1 MGSSAKTEY
10 CAFTKA
16 VEQLGDRWS
25 LLIIRELHMFG
36 PQGFNTL
43 ASGLPGRISRSV
55 LAARMRK
62 LSELGL
68 VARIGDG
75 AGSSV
80 PYQLTPAGEQLVPT
94 LQSLWQWAE
103 HWVPEDP
110 AAAQREPTLVLWWL
124 LHRVEPMA
132 LPEQQVV
139 LQFALAIDGTNRQ
152 WLLLAAGNEPELCEE
167 DPLIAE
173 ERYVHVDGDADALFP
188 IARGTRSWTDAIAGR
203 SVRLYGDPAL
213 VRRLPS
219 WFAPPDAE
227 PEQQQRALAAA
238 S

>member
-25 LLIIRELHMFG
+25 LLIIRELYMFG

-62 LSELGL
+62 LCELGL
-68 VARIGDG
+68 VARIA
-75 AGSSV
+75 AGETTMP
-80 PYQLTPAGEQLVPT
+80 PYRLTPAGEQLVPT

-110 AAAQREPTLVLWWL
+110 AAAEREPTLVLWWL
-124 LHRVEPMA
+124 LHRVEPRA
-132 LPEQQVV
+132 LPEQQVAV
-139 LQFALAIDGTNRQ
+139 QFDLAADGSNHQ
-152 WLLLAAGNEPELCEE
+152 WLLLAAGADPELCDS

-173 ERYVHVDGDADALFP
+173 ERYVYVEGDAAVIQP
-188 IARGTRSWTDAIAGR
+188 IARGARSWRDALSSG
-203 SVRLYGDPAL
+203 SVRTYGAPDL
-213 VRRLPS
+213 VERLPT
-219 WFAPPDAE
+219 WFVAPELDAE
-227 PEQQQRALAAA
+227 HHELVAAR